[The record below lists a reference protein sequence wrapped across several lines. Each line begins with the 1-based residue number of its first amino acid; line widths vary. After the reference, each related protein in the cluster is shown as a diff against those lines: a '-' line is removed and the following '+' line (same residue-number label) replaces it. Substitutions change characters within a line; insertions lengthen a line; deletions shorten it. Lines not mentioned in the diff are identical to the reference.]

1 MEGDAEHLVAEGGVA
16 QGLARERPVA
26 TSHRRALLSAPPE
39 ARRAPSGLKARART
53 AFSCPL
59 RGSPRVRVRAS
70 QSWIWRSRP
79 AVANVAGGAEGDRL
93 YLTLVAGG
101 EGAEAGGEGALLE
114 HQPSGFAQRTWP
126 PRRAAP
132 RASRETTAPRRRAVS
147 GRTLSWVTAGPATPL
162 SSAREAC

>member
-1 MEGDAEHLVAEGGVA
+1 M
-16 QGLARERPVA
+16 A

-59 RGSPRVRVRAS
+59 RGSPRLRAGV
-70 QSWIWRSRP
+70 P
-79 AVANVAGGAEGDRL
+79 ELDLAVPSGGGEDVAGGAEGDRL
-93 YLTLVAGG
+93 YLTSWPEEKVPK
-101 EGAEAGGEGALLE
+101 LE
-114 HQPSGFAQRTWP
+114 EKARCWSISPLAS
-126 PRRAAP
+126 RRDLASQEAAP